1 MRYSFFL
8 LSLLCGIFLGAGE
21 VSFPPDSLI
30 RVEELNFKL
39 FAAYPNWKGGSEQS
53 TKTVVFPGENA
64 SVSDGF
70 AVRHGK
76 FLLREFGTFALEER
90 RKTGK
95 NGAEFKLEL
104 TSGTPVNVQ
113 MIMVTASIPF
123 GADQGQCFRVN
134 GRRLEFPAY
143 YTSSGRWQIGI
154 PARENRIEIPLKRGI
169 LKISGNF
176 EAQLQDNRRFNSR
189 RSSLRLI
196 FAPSGGAVTHA
207 ELAFRMEYE
216 PYASTPLLFPETGT
230 ERSPLKA
237 GELRLG
243 GIRFRTTEHVLPAG
257 KELEVKSARGRF
269 CYVLSA
275 DSVPSPLHIAGSDG
289 SSVKPELLGKYPVG
303 TEKKDTL
310 TCFAYRIADKPL
322 RSIRFGEEGRPLAV
336 SLSQERIQPVIPV
349 YPLLIQAGGEWSPVV
364 LKKDVVP
371 GSALDFSAL
380 LDAPAGKYGFL
391 KTAGENFE
399 FEKRPGV
406 PVRFW
411 GVNVSSRA
419 IFVPDEEIDRI
430 VRRFA
435 ANGYNL
441 VRLHHFDAYLAKE
454 GAAETVTLNPEKAD
468 RLDYF
473 LASCKKHGLYVSID
487 LYMSRKLKKG
497 EIRRFPDK
505 AVSGREFKA
514 LALIDEE
521 VMRNLEQYSENLLTR
536 VNPYTGLRWTEDPV
550 LATVSIIN
558 EGTLSNNLQA
568 KYVRDIYDA
577 AFRDWKRKKPGRSR
591 AEFYHEVYR
600 NAYAR
605 YSGKLRAMGLKV
617 PLTDLNYITDVSTAY
632 DRRLLDYVDIHYYW
646 AHPVSGA
653 MPRTASPEDALG
665 TFGGFS
671 ALFPYRAFGR
681 PFAVTEW
688 NYVFPNAYRAEGG
701 FLVGAYSALQNYSML
716 CRFDYASNPD
726 RSVKPAPIIGFEL
739 SNDPVARL
747 TDLAGALFF
756 LRGDAAVSGK
766 RFAYRIPAAGR
777 KQFDIPDSFR
787 ELGLIAQTGYVLDG
801 ADKSVTVIP
810 EKESLNSLRKKG
822 PISSAELASDGMRRS
837 STGEIQMQTKQRIF
851 QVVTPR
857 SEGFVGPAG
866 TELHGKLVSAKTGDV
881 FSALLVASCDKTPLA
896 ESGRMLILHL
906 TDCLNS
912 RLRFSSQER
921 HTVENF
927 GKLPLLVRRSTAEV
941 TLHGMNG
948 NVTLYALDLSGKR
961 TGKVPVRSE
970 NGNLMFRLDNS
981 AGVFAYELIRK

>member
-1 MRYSFFL
+1 MRYFVSFFL
-8 LSLLCGIFLGAGE
+8 LCGIVLGAGE
-21 VSFPPDSLI
+21 VSFPPDSLF
-30 RVEELNFKL
+30 RVEEVDFKL
-39 FAAYPNWKGGSEQS
+39 YVAYPNWKGKSVQS
-53 TKTVVFPGENA
+53 SKTVVFPGESA

-70 AVRHGK
+70 SVRRGK
-76 FLLREFGTFALEER
+76 FLFRESETFALEER
-90 RKTGK
+90 RKTGR

-104 TSGTPVNVQ
+104 TSEVPVNVQ

-123 GADQGQCFRVN
+123 AADQGQSFRVN
-134 GRRLEFPAY
+134 GRHLEFPAY
-143 YTSSGRWQIGI
+143 YVSSGRWQIGI
-154 PARENRIEIPLKRGI
+154 PARENRIEIPLRRGV

-176 EAQLQDNRRFNSR
+176 QAQLQDNRKFNR
-189 RSSLRLI
+189 KLSSLRLI

-207 ELAFRMEYE
+207 GLAFRMEYE
-216 PYASTPLLFPETGT
+216 PYASTPLSFSETGT
-230 ERSPLKA
+230 VRSPLNA
-237 GELRLG
+237 GERRLG
-243 GIRFRTTEHVLPAG
+243 GIRFHSAEYVLPTG
-257 KELEVKSARGRF
+257 KELEMKNARGNF

-275 DSVPSPLHIAGSDG
+275 DSVPSPLHITCADG
-289 SSVKPELLGKYPVG
+289 SSAKPELLGKYPVG
-303 TEKKDTL
+303 AEKKDTPV
-310 TCFAYRIADKPL
+310 CFAYRIADKPL
-322 RSIRFGEEGRPLAV
+322 RSIRFEGKGTPLAV
-336 SLSQERIQPVIPV
+336 SLSRERIQPVIPV
-349 YPLLIQAGGEWSPVV
+349 YPLLIQAGREWSPVV
-364 LKKDVVP
+364 LKKDVIP

-391 KTAGENFE
+391 KAVGENFE

-411 GVNVSSRA
+411 GINVSSRA
-419 IFVPDEEIDRI
+419 IFVPNEDIDCI
-430 VRRFA
+430 VKRFA

-441 VRLHHFDAYLAKE
+441 VRLHHFDAYLAKA
-454 GAAETVTLNPEKAD
+454 GAAETVTLDPEKVD

-505 AVSGREFKA
+505 AVSGREFKV

-536 VNPYTGLRWTEDPV
+536 VNPYTGLRWTEDPA

-558 EGTLSNNLQA
+558 EGTLSNNLRA

-577 AFRDWKRKKPGRSR
+577 AFRGWQKKNPGRSR
-591 AEFYHEVYR
+591 SEFYHEVYR

-605 YSGKLRAMGLKV
+605 YSGKLRAMGLKI
-617 PLTDLNYITDVSTAY
+617 PLTDLNYIMDVSTAR

-646 AHPVSGA
+646 AHPVSGN

-665 TFGGFS
+665 AFGGFS
-671 ALFPYRAFGR
+671 TLFPFRAFGR

-716 CRFDYASNPD
+716 CRFDYVSNPL
-726 RSVKPAPIIGFEL
+726 RSVKPAHIIGFEL

-756 LRGDAAVSGK
+756 LRGDASVSGK
-766 RFAYRIPAAGR
+766 RFAYRIPDTDQDR
-777 KQFDIPDSFR
+777 FDIPDSFR

-801 ADKSVTVIP
+801 SDKSVTVIP

-822 PISSAELASDGMRRS
+822 LISSAELAADGMRCS
-837 STGEIQMQTKQRIF
+837 STGEIRMQTKRRTF

-866 TELHGKLVSAKTGDV
+866 TELHGKRASVKLGNA
-881 FSALLVASCDKTPLA
+881 FSALLIASCDKTPLA
-896 ESGRMLILHL
+896 ESGRVLILHL

-912 RLRFSSQER
+912 RLRFSTQER
-921 HTVENF
+921 HTVEEF

-941 TLHGMNG
+941 TLHGVNG

-961 TGKVPVRSE
+961 TGKIPVRSE